1 MRPQTP
7 GAEWIAGRG
16 CDLNDKLGTQYPLD
30 NAFKKVARKHQ
41 SEYRANVLCVDF
53 DEYGNRLREADARG
67 LLNYYGGLGV
77 REVLRKRYREYSKSR
92 DADMLRSEH
101 IPFNLFGPLC
111 ERNELARYL
120 IERAFGISC
129 ARVDDV
135 RFEDAPK
142 PREDYLNDATAFD
155 VYIEYTDQQGKT
167 SGIGI
172 EVKYTEGSY
181 PIGKTEKERVADE
194 KSPYWRVTRDSKAFR
209 DSADKGL
216 ACDDLRQ
223 IWRNHLLGLSMQR
236 RGNIKEFTS
245 VILYPGGNEHF
256 NDVIPKYQS
265 KLNESHCAQVRGCTY
280 EKFVA
285 AITGSEDIL
294 KWKSYLEKRYLVTP
308 VSHLNC

>member
-129 ARVDDV
+129 A
-135 RFEDAPK
+135 
-142 PREDYLNDATAFD
+142 
-155 VYIEYTDQQGKT
+155 IETCI
-167 SGIGI
+167 S
-172 EVKYTEGSY
+172 
-181 PIGKTEKERVADE
+181 R
-194 KSPYWRVTRDSKAFR
+194 
-209 DSADKGL
+209 
-216 ACDDLRQ
+216 
-223 IWRNHLLGLSMQR
+223 
-236 RGNIKEFTS
+236 
-245 VILYPGGNEHF
+245 
-256 NDVIPKYQS
+256 
-265 KLNESHCAQVRGCTY
+265 
-280 EKFVA
+280 
-285 AITGSEDIL
+285 
-294 KWKSYLEKRYLVTP
+294 
-308 VSHLNC
+308 